1 MVAGE
6 GLDGM
11 GWAQKEED
19 GSERRNRQ
27 TARQTDRGTPFLGGH
42 TQTASKKI
50 DLVEEESEVK
60 SGERSVALNKCR
72 TLSRLN
78 DSVVAFLFLRFA
90 SCEEGS

>member
-19 GSERRNRQ
+19 ESERRNRQ
-27 TARQTDRGTPFLGGH
+27 TARQTRSPFLGGH

-60 SGERSVALNKCR
+60 SGERSVALNKCLPL
-72 TLSRLN
+72 LSRP
-78 DSVVAFLFLRFA
+78 DPCTA
-90 SCEEGS
+90 E

>member
-19 GSERRNRQ
+19 ESERRNRQ
-27 TARQTDRGTPFLGGH
+27 TARQTEEHHSSVATRSKRPP
-42 TQTASKKI
+42 KKI

-60 SGERSVALNKCR
+60 SGERSVALNKC
-72 TLSRLN
+72 LPLQSRP
-78 DSVVAFLFLRFA
+78 DPCTA
-90 SCEEGS
+90 E

>member
-19 GSERRNRQ
+19 ESERRNRQ
-27 TARQTDRGTPFLGGH
+27 TAARQRRTPFLGGH

-60 SGERSVALNKCR
+60 SGERSVALNKC
-72 TLSRLN
+72 LPLQSRP
-78 DSVVAFLFLRFA
+78 DPCSA
-90 SCEEGS
+90 E

>member
-19 GSERRNRQ
+19 ESESPNS
-27 TARQTDRGTPFLGGH
+27 QTDRGTPFLVDH
-42 TQTASKKI
+42 TQQTASKKI

-60 SGERSVALNKCR
+60 SGERSVALNKC
-72 TLSRLN
+72 LPLQSRP
-78 DSVVAFLFLRFA
+78 DPCTA
-90 SCEEGS
+90 E

>member
-19 GSERRNRQ
+19 ESERRNRQ

-42 TQTASKKI
+42 TQQTTSKKI

-60 SGERSVALNKCR
+60 SGERSVALNKC
-72 TLSRLN
+72 LPLQSRP
-78 DSVVAFLFLRFA
+78 DPCSA
-90 SCEEGS
+90 E